1 MKPPLRLR
9 AVFSD
14 KVNHAQKKIYQAEI
28 HLVADWDEPLDRP
41 RLKRALRLVLDAE
54 PVLGCRFRDSWFRP
68 FWERLD
74 EKALDEAEIL
84 SEPGPESDVEAA
96 SQAFYA
102 QIMDPSAGPQLRVLI
117 LSLKG
122 GGDRL
127 ILKISHLTCDA
138 GGLKAVFYRL
148 GEIYSALSANPD
160 HAPSPATGTRS
171 MSQVYFRFP
180 VREWLAIFWSGLVNM
195 WRMVAPFRSYQ
206 FPSGMVEKPP
216 LVFVFR
222 HLSRERVS
230 AFSGY
235 ARMRGATLNDLLT
248 AALFR
253 AFAALEGGKVKGKL
267 RVASTV
273 DLRRYLPGRRTG
285 ALCQVSGLWAVGIDY
300 RPGEDFAATLASV
313 KRSVDPQ
320 KERYFGLG
328 MMIGFWLMGVG
339 QPYFLP
345 KFTMRNTFALGVR
358 DGNLPPA
365 FTNMGPI
372 ERESCRAW
380 GKAPASAFLGVPTA
394 RPPWFAVGMSGYDGS
409 LSLSAGFYPSAIA
422 PERIEALFD
431 GIEAELNAAMDKAGQ

>member
-9 AVFSD
+9 AVFCD

-28 HLVADWDEPLDRP
+28 HLVADWDEPLDRL
-41 RLKRALRLVLDAE
+41 RLRRALRLVLDAE

-74 EKALDEAEIL
+74 QTSLDEAEIL
-84 SEPGPESDVEAA
+84 SEPGPERDVETA

-102 QIMDPSAGPQLRVLI
+102 EVMDPAIGPQLKARVLA
-117 LSLKG
+117 LKG

-148 GEIYSALSANPD
+148 GEVYSALAADPD
-160 HAPSPATGTRS
+160 FAPEPATGSRS

-180 VREWLAIFWSGLVNM
+180 VREWPAIFWSGLVNM
-195 WRMVAPFRSYQ
+195 WRMIVPFRSYQ
-206 FPSGMVEKPP
+206 FPSGMAEKPP

-222 HLSRERVS
+222 HFSRERIS
-230 AFSGY
+230 AFSDY
-235 ARMRGATLNDLLT
+235 ARTRGATLNDLFS

-253 AFAALEGGKVKGKL
+253 AMIAMEGGRVMGKL

-273 DLRRYLPGRRTG
+273 DLRRYLPDRKTG

-313 KRSVDPQ
+313 KRCVDIQ

-372 ERESCRAW
+372 DREPCRSW

-394 RPPWFAVGMSGYDGS
+394 RPPWFAAGMSGYDGS
-409 LSLSAGFYPSAIA
+409 LTLSSGFYPSAIG
-422 PERIEALFD
+422 PERVEALFD
-431 GIEAELNAAMDKAGQ
+431 AMEAELDEASREE